1 MALSTHVSEWG
12 LNNMKPNEYNVRI
25 PKDKF
30 TLVNENKVLRDK
42 ELVTKPVGFLKDAM
56 HRFSRNKGSIVGAAV
71 VGILILYALVAPI
84 FSPYT
89 VSYSDAFYRF
99 TLPKIFNNENID
111 FLDGAANK
119 TLNEETLIYYYS
131 MGVETGHNAIKR
143 QEYTKNE
150 TTGMYNFRLDSYQSP
165 GTIFIGAMAEK
176 DYVSIQEYQNDTG
189 RQVIYPITEL
199 SKRPV
204 QAQDR
209 NNANYWFATEVK
221 ASKTVA
227 KDYVV
232 AEDGTISYSNI
243 YLPYSIPRLLTT
255 KVTAYS
261 PDTFVMAIE
270 RENGKFAFNL
280 ATKDNDGQFQLTSS
294 YISVGR
300 NAEDTDFLLY
310 SHELEES
317 ALFSLDPLNSALVIN
332 LTGHEDETK
341 DGDYYLALPE
351 IQGSAL
357 SLRPYADVE
366 NVNFVPLKVLDRDT
380 GAYVND
386 LDNEGFYCLSF
397 VKDRSKTAKSYIS
410 SLVRII
416 EGIGG
421 FSVTGASN
429 GASYMS
435 FGAKGDGYTLSFY
448 NPSQP
453 KVKTNLMVTVNPDG
467 SFTLGT
473 GTIGEAT
480 AFKYDD
486 TKNALYTD
494 ITSMPDPA
502 NNGAYYLASLLPQDP
517 TLLGTVNNTNY
528 KVVLAK
534 AEQID
539 GSKYYDYYRV
549 LDTNI
554 QPVAEIDTVS
564 GFILCANKIF
574 PDVNYFY
581 LNGNVDGDN
590 YFSSM
595 RIEGEGEYLYSY
607 AYPKGDKTYEVRVN
621 YYEYYRYYHQVVLK
635 DRISEP
641 LFLFGTTS
649 FGQDIFTCLAS
660 GARFS
665 FMLAIIV
672 AFVNMIVGAIYG
684 AIEGYYGGK
693 IDLVMERIVEILS
706 AVPFMIVITLL
717 KYHLANTS
725 QALILFIAFFLTGWI
740 GMSSLVR
747 MQFYRFKNQEYV
759 LASRTLGARDWR
771 IMFKHIFPN
780 ALGTIVTSSVL
791 VIPGM
796 IFSETSLS
804 YLGIINLST
813 GDVTSVGTL
822 LANAQPYLVS
832 YPHMILFPAI
842 FISLLMLC
850 FNLFGNG
857 LRDAFNP
864 SLRGTED

>member
-1 MALSTHVSEWG
+1 
-12 LNNMKPNEYNVRI
+12 MKPTEYNVNI
-25 PKDKF
+25 PKEKF
-30 TLVNENKVLRDK
+30 TLVNENKVLHDK
-42 ELVTKPVGFLKDAM
+42 ELVTKPVGFFKDAM
-56 HRFSRNKGSIVGAAV
+56 YRFSRNKGSIVGAAV
-71 VGILILYALVAPI
+71 VGVLILYALVAPI

-89 VSYSDAFYRF
+89 VSYNDAFYRY
-99 TLPKIFNNENID
+99 TLPKLFNNID
-111 FLDGAANK
+111 FLDGAADK
-119 TLNEETLIYYYS
+119 TLNEESLLYYYS

-150 TTGMYNFRLDSYQSP
+150 ATGMYKFRLDSYHSP
-165 GTIFIGAMAEK
+165 GTIFIGAMSEK
-176 DYVSIQEYQNDTG
+176 EYVSLQEYQDETN

-227 KDYVV
+227 KDYVIE
-232 AEDGTISYSNI
+232 EDGTISYSNI

-255 KVTAYS
+255 KVETFI
-261 PDTFVMAIE
+261 PDTFAMAVE
-270 RENGKFAFNL
+270 LEDGKFAFNL
-280 ATKDNDGQFQLTSS
+280 AKKGADGQFQLTPS

-310 SHELEES
+310 SHELET
-317 ALFSLDPLNSALVIN
+317 AATFILDSTNSVLVIN

-351 IQGSAL
+351 VQGSAL
-357 SLRPYADVE
+357 SLRPYDDVE
-366 NVNFVPLKVLDRDT
+366 NVNFVPLKVLNRDT
-380 GAYVND
+380 GAYVTG
-386 LDNEGFYCLSF
+386 LDDEGLYCLSF

-410 SLVRII
+410 SLVRILDSTN
-416 EGIGG
+416 G
-421 FSVTGASN
+421 FSVSSASN
-429 GASYMS
+429 NASYVS
-435 FGAKGDGYTLSFY
+435 FGTKNDGYTISFY
-448 NPSQP
+448 NRSQP
-453 KVKTNLMVTVNPDG
+453 NVKTNLLVTVNPDG
-467 SFTLGT
+467 TFTLGT
-473 GTIGEAT
+473 GTLANAT
-480 AFKYDD
+480 VFKYDD
-486 TKNALYTD
+486 EKNALYTD
-494 ITSMPDPA
+494 ITTMPNPA

-528 KVVLAK
+528 KVILAT

-539 GSKYYDYYRV
+539 SSEYRDYYRV
-549 LDTNI
+549 LDTSI
-554 QPVAEIDTVS
+554 QPVTEIDTTS
-564 GFILCANKIF
+564 EYMLCANKIF

-607 AYPKGDKTYEVRVN
+607 AYQKGDKTYEVRVN

-649 FGQDIFTCLAS
+649 YGQDIFTCLAS

-672 AFVNMIVGAIYG
+672 AFVNMLVGAIYG

-717 KYHLANTS
+717 RYHMANTS

-832 YPHMILFPAI
+832 YPHMIFFPAI

-864 SLRGTED
+864 SLRGTEDQFYGTKEIAS

>member
-1 MALSTHVSEWG
+1 MALSTHVLEWG
-12 LNNMKPNEYNVRI
+12 LNNMKPTDYNVNI
-25 PKDKF
+25 PKEKF
-30 TLVNENKVLRDK
+30 TLVNENKVLHDK
-42 ELVTKPVGFLKDAM
+42 ELVTKPVGFFKDAM
-56 HRFSRNKGSIVGAAV
+56 YRFSRNKGSIVGAAV
-71 VGILILYALVAPI
+71 VGVLILYALVAPI

-89 VSYSDAFYRF
+89 VSYNDAFYRY
-99 TLPKIFNNENID
+99 TLPKLFNNID
-111 FLDGAANK
+111 FLDGAADK
-119 TLNEETLIYYYS
+119 TLNEESLLYYYS

-150 TTGMYNFRLDSYQSP
+150 ATGMYKFRLDSYHSP
-165 GTIFIGAMAEK
+165 GTIFIGAMSEK
-176 DYVSIQEYQNDTG
+176 EYVSLQEYQDKTN

-227 KDYVV
+227 KDYVIE
-232 AEDGTISYSNI
+232 EDGTISYSNI

-255 KVTAYS
+255 KVETFI
-261 PDTFVMAIE
+261 PDTFAMAVE
-270 RENGKFAFNL
+270 LEDGKFAFNL
-280 ATKDNDGQFQLTSS
+280 AKKGADGQFQLTPS

-310 SHELEES
+310 SHELET
-317 ALFSLDPLNSALVIN
+317 AATFILDSTNSVLVIN

-351 IQGSAL
+351 VQGSAL
-357 SLRPYADVE
+357 SLRPYDDVE
-366 NVNFVPLKVLDRDT
+366 NVNFVPLKVLNRDT
-380 GAYVND
+380 GAYVTD
-386 LDNEGFYCLSF
+386 LDDEGLYCLSF

-410 SLVRII
+410 SLVRILDSTN
-416 EGIGG
+416 G
-421 FSVTGASN
+421 FSVSSASN
-429 GASYMS
+429 NASYVS
-435 FGAKGDGYTLSFY
+435 FGTKNDGYTISFY
-448 NPSQP
+448 NRSQP
-453 KVKTNLMVTVNPDG
+453 NVKTNLLVTVNPDG
-467 SFTLGT
+467 TFTLGT
-473 GTIGEAT
+473 GTLANAT
-480 AFKYDD
+480 VFKYDD
-486 TKNALYTD
+486 EKNALYTD
-494 ITSMPDPA
+494 ITTMPNPA

-528 KVVLAK
+528 KVILAT

-539 GSKYYDYYRV
+539 SSEYRDYYRV
-549 LDTNI
+549 LDTSI
-554 QPVAEIDTVS
+554 QPVTEIDTTS
-564 GFILCANKIF
+564 EYMLCANKIF

-607 AYPKGDKTYEVRVN
+607 AYQKGDKTYEVRVN

-649 FGQDIFTCLAS
+649 YGQDIFTCLAS

-672 AFVNMIVGAIYG
+672 AFVNMLVGAIYG

-717 KYHLANTS
+717 RYHMANTS

-832 YPHMILFPAI
+832 YPHMIFFPAI

>member
-1 MALSTHVSEWG
+1 MALSTHVLEWG
-12 LNNMKPNEYNVRI
+12 LNNMKPTDYNVNI
-25 PKDKF
+25 PKEKF
-30 TLVNENKVLRDK
+30 TLVNENKVLHDK
-42 ELVTKPVGFLKDAM
+42 ELVTKPVGFFKDAM
-56 HRFSRNKGSIVGAAV
+56 YRFSRNKGSIVGAAV
-71 VGILILYALVAPI
+71 VGVLILYALVAPI

-89 VSYSDAFYRF
+89 VSYNDAFYRY
-99 TLPKIFNNENID
+99 TLPKLFNNID
-111 FLDGAANK
+111 FLDGAADK
-119 TLNEETLIYYYS
+119 TLNEESLLYYYS

-150 TTGMYNFRLDSYQSP
+150 ATGMYKFRLDSYHSP
-165 GTIFIGAMAEK
+165 GTIFIGAMSEK
-176 DYVSIQEYQNDTG
+176 EYVSLQEYQDKTN

-227 KDYVV
+227 KDYVIE
-232 AEDGTISYSNI
+232 EDGTISYSNI

-255 KVTAYS
+255 KVETFI
-261 PDTFVMAIE
+261 PDTFAMAVEIE
-270 RENGKFAFNL
+270 DGKFAFNL
-280 ATKDNDGQFQLTSS
+280 ANKGADGQFQLTPS

-310 SHELEES
+310 SHELET
-317 ALFSLDPLNSALVIN
+317 AATFILDSTNSVLVIN

-351 IQGSAL
+351 VQGSAL
-357 SLRPYADVE
+357 SLRPYDDVE
-366 NVNFVPLKVLDRDT
+366 NVNFVPLKVLNRDT
-380 GAYVND
+380 GAYVTG
-386 LDNEGFYCLSF
+386 LDDEGLYCLSF

-410 SLVRII
+410 SLVRILDSTN
-416 EGIGG
+416 G
-421 FSVTGASN
+421 FSVSSASN
-429 GASYMS
+429 NASYVS
-435 FGAKGDGYTLSFY
+435 FGTKNDGYTISFY
-448 NPSQP
+448 NRSQP
-453 KVKTNLMVTVNPDG
+453 NVKTNLLVTVNPDG
-467 SFTLGT
+467 TFTLGT
-473 GTIGEAT
+473 GTLANAT
-480 AFKYDD
+480 VFKYDD
-486 TKNALYTD
+486 EKNALYTD
-494 ITSMPDPA
+494 ITTMPNPA

-528 KVVLAK
+528 KVILAT

-539 GSKYYDYYRV
+539 SSEYRDYYRV
-549 LDTNI
+549 LDTSI
-554 QPVAEIDTVS
+554 QPVTEIDTTS
-564 GFILCANKIF
+564 EYMLCANKIF

-607 AYPKGDKTYEVRVN
+607 AYQKGDKTYEVRVN

-649 FGQDIFTCLAS
+649 YGQDIFTCLAS

-672 AFVNMIVGAIYG
+672 AFVNMLVGAIYG

-717 KYHLANTS
+717 RYHMANTS

-832 YPHMILFPAI
+832 YPHMIFFPAI

>member
-1 MALSTHVSEWG
+1 MALSTHVLEWG
-12 LNNMKPNEYNVRI
+12 LNNMKPTEYNVNI
-25 PKDKF
+25 PKEKF
-30 TLVNENKVLRDK
+30 TLVNENKVLHDK
-42 ELVTKPVGFLKDAM
+42 ELVTKPVGFFKDAM
-56 HRFSRNKGSIVGAAV
+56 YRFSRNKGSIVGAAV
-71 VGILILYALVAPI
+71 VGVLILYALVAPI

-89 VSYSDAFYRF
+89 VSYNDAFYRY
-99 TLPKIFNNENID
+99 TLPKLFNNID
-111 FLDGAANK
+111 FLDGAADK
-119 TLNEETLIYYYS
+119 TLNEESLLYYYS

-150 TTGMYNFRLDSYQSP
+150 ATGMYKFRLDSYHSP
-165 GTIFIGAMAEK
+165 GTIFIGAMSEK
-176 DYVSIQEYQNDTG
+176 EYVSLQEYQDKTN

-227 KDYVV
+227 KDYVIE
-232 AEDGTISYSNI
+232 EDGTISYSNI

-255 KVTAYS
+255 KVETFI
-261 PDTFVMAIE
+261 PDTFAMAVE
-270 RENGKFAFNL
+270 LEDGKFAFNL
-280 ATKDNDGQFQLTSS
+280 AKKGADGQFQLTPS

-310 SHELEES
+310 SHELET
-317 ALFSLDPLNSALVIN
+317 AATFILDSTNSVLVIN

-351 IQGSAL
+351 VQGSAL
-357 SLRPYADVE
+357 SLRPYDDVE
-366 NVNFVPLKVLDRDT
+366 NVNFVPLKVLNRDT
-380 GAYVND
+380 GAYVTG
-386 LDNEGFYCLSF
+386 LDDEGLYCLSF

-410 SLVRII
+410 SLVRILDSTN
-416 EGIGG
+416 G
-421 FSVTGASN
+421 FSVSSASN
-429 GASYMS
+429 NASYVS
-435 FGAKGDGYTLSFY
+435 FGTKNDGYTISFY
-448 NPSQP
+448 NRSQP
-453 KVKTNLMVTVNPDG
+453 NVKTNLLVTVNPDG
-467 SFTLGT
+467 TFTLGT
-473 GTIGEAT
+473 GTLANAT
-480 AFKYDD
+480 VFKYDD
-486 TKNALYTD
+486 EKNALYTD
-494 ITSMPDPA
+494 ITTMPNPA

-528 KVVLAK
+528 KVILAT

-539 GSKYYDYYRV
+539 SSEYRDYYRV
-549 LDTNI
+549 LDTSI
-554 QPVAEIDTVS
+554 QPVTEIDTTS
-564 GFILCANKIF
+564 EYMLCANKIF

-607 AYPKGDKTYEVRVN
+607 AYQKGDKTYEVRVN

-649 FGQDIFTCLAS
+649 YGQDIFTCLAS

-672 AFVNMIVGAIYG
+672 AFVNMLVGAIYG

-717 KYHLANTS
+717 RYHMANTS

-832 YPHMILFPAI
+832 YPHMIFFPAI

>member
-1 MALSTHVSEWG
+1 MALSTHVLEWG
-12 LNNMKPNEYNVRI
+12 LNNMKPTEYNVNI
-25 PKDKF
+25 PKEKF
-30 TLVNENKVLRDK
+30 TLVNENKVLHDK
-42 ELVTKPVGFLKDAM
+42 ELVTKPVGFFKDAM
-56 HRFSRNKGSIVGAAV
+56 YRFSRNKGSIVGAAV
-71 VGILILYALVAPI
+71 VGVLILYALVAPI

-89 VSYSDAFYRF
+89 VSYNDAFYRY
-99 TLPKIFNNENID
+99 TLPKLFNNID
-111 FLDGAANK
+111 FLDGAADK
-119 TLNEETLIYYYS
+119 TLNEESLLYYYS

-150 TTGMYNFRLDSYQSP
+150 ATGMYKFRLDSYHSP
-165 GTIFIGAMAEK
+165 GTIFIGAMSEK
-176 DYVSIQEYQNDTG
+176 EYVSLQEYQDETN

-227 KDYVV
+227 KDYVIE
-232 AEDGTISYSNI
+232 EDGTISYSNI

-255 KVTAYS
+255 KVETFI
-261 PDTFVMAIE
+261 PDTFAMAVE
-270 RENGKFAFNL
+270 LEDGKFAFNL
-280 ATKDNDGQFQLTSS
+280 AKKGADGQFQLTPS

-310 SHELEES
+310 SHELET
-317 ALFSLDPLNSALVIN
+317 AATFILDSTNSVLVIN

-351 IQGSAL
+351 VQGSAL
-357 SLRPYADVE
+357 SLRPYDDVE
-366 NVNFVPLKVLDRDT
+366 NVNFVPLKVLNRDT
-380 GAYVND
+380 GAYVTG
-386 LDNEGFYCLSF
+386 LDDEGLYCLSF

-410 SLVRII
+410 SLVRILDSTN
-416 EGIGG
+416 G
-421 FSVTGASN
+421 FSVSSASN
-429 GASYMS
+429 NASYVS
-435 FGAKGDGYTLSFY
+435 FGTKNDGYTISFY
-448 NPSQP
+448 NRSQP
-453 KVKTNLMVTVNPDG
+453 NVKTNLLVTVNPDG
-467 SFTLGT
+467 TFTLGT
-473 GTIGEAT
+473 GTLANAT
-480 AFKYDD
+480 VFKYDD
-486 TKNALYTD
+486 EKNALYTD
-494 ITSMPDPA
+494 ITTMPNPA

-528 KVVLAK
+528 KVILAT

-539 GSKYYDYYRV
+539 SSEYRDYYRV
-549 LDTNI
+549 LDTSI
-554 QPVAEIDTVS
+554 QPVTEIDTTS
-564 GFILCANKIF
+564 EYMLCANKIF
-574 PDVNYFY
+574 PDMNYFY

-607 AYPKGDKTYEVRVN
+607 AYQKGDKTYEVRVN

-649 FGQDIFTCLAS
+649 YGQDIFTCLAS

-672 AFVNMIVGAIYG
+672 AFVNMLVGAIYG

-717 KYHLANTS
+717 RYHMANTS

-832 YPHMILFPAI
+832 YPHMIFFPAI

>member
-1 MALSTHVSEWG
+1 
-12 LNNMKPNEYNVRI
+12 MKPTEYNVNI
-25 PKDKF
+25 PKEKF
-30 TLVNENKVLRDK
+30 TLVNENKVLHDK
-42 ELVTKPVGFLKDAM
+42 ELVTKPVGFFKDAM
-56 HRFSRNKGSIVGAAV
+56 YRFSRNKGSIVGAAV
-71 VGILILYALVAPI
+71 VGVLILYALVAPI

-89 VSYSDAFYRF
+89 VSYNDAFYRY
-99 TLPKIFNNENID
+99 TLPKLFNNID
-111 FLDGAANK
+111 FLDGAADK
-119 TLNEETLIYYYS
+119 TLNEESLLYYYS

-150 TTGMYNFRLDSYQSP
+150 ATGMYKFRLDSYHSP
-165 GTIFIGAMAEK
+165 GTIFIGAMSEK
-176 DYVSIQEYQNDTG
+176 EYVSLQEYQDETN

-227 KDYVV
+227 KDYVIE
-232 AEDGTISYSNI
+232 EDGTISYSNI

-255 KVTAYS
+255 KVETFI
-261 PDTFVMAIE
+261 PDTFAMAVE
-270 RENGKFAFNL
+270 LEDGKFAFNL
-280 ATKDNDGQFQLTSS
+280 AKKGADGQFQLTPS

-310 SHELEES
+310 SHELET
-317 ALFSLDPLNSALVIN
+317 AATFILDSTNSVLVIN

-351 IQGSAL
+351 VQGSAL
-357 SLRPYADVE
+357 SLRPYDDVE
-366 NVNFVPLKVLDRDT
+366 NVNFVPLKVLNRDT
-380 GAYVND
+380 GAYVTG
-386 LDNEGFYCLSF
+386 LDDEGLYCLSF

-410 SLVRII
+410 SLVRILDSTN
-416 EGIGG
+416 G
-421 FSVTGASN
+421 FSVSSASN
-429 GASYMS
+429 NASYVS
-435 FGAKGDGYTLSFY
+435 FGTKNDGYTISFY
-448 NPSQP
+448 NRSQP
-453 KVKTNLMVTVNPDG
+453 NVKTNLLVTVNPDG
-467 SFTLGT
+467 TFTLGT
-473 GTIGEAT
+473 GTLANAT
-480 AFKYDD
+480 VFKYDD
-486 TKNALYTD
+486 EKNALYTD
-494 ITSMPDPA
+494 ITTMPNPA

-528 KVVLAK
+528 KVILAT

-539 GSKYYDYYRV
+539 SSEYRDYYRV
-549 LDTNI
+549 LDTSI
-554 QPVAEIDTVS
+554 QPVTEIDTTS
-564 GFILCANKIF
+564 EYMLCANKIF
-574 PDVNYFY
+574 PDMNYFY

-607 AYPKGDKTYEVRVN
+607 AYQKGDKTYEVRVN

-649 FGQDIFTCLAS
+649 YGQDIFTCLAS

-672 AFVNMIVGAIYG
+672 AFVNMLVGAIYG

-717 KYHLANTS
+717 RYHMANTS

-832 YPHMILFPAI
+832 YPHMIFFPAI

>member
-1 MALSTHVSEWG
+1 MALSTHVLEWG
-12 LNNMKPNEYNVRI
+12 LNNMKPTEYNVNI
-25 PKDKF
+25 PKEKF
-30 TLVNENKVLRDK
+30 TLVNENKVLHDK
-42 ELVTKPVGFLKDAM
+42 ELVTKPVGFFKDAM
-56 HRFSRNKGSIVGAAV
+56 YRFSRNKGSIVGAAV
-71 VGILILYALVAPI
+71 VGVLILYALVAPI

-89 VSYSDAFYRF
+89 VSYNDAFYRY
-99 TLPKIFNNENID
+99 TLPKLFNNID
-111 FLDGAANK
+111 FLDGAADK
-119 TLNEETLIYYYS
+119 TLNEESLLYYYS

-150 TTGMYNFRLDSYQSP
+150 ATGMYKFRLDSYHSP
-165 GTIFIGAMAEK
+165 GTIFIGAMSEK
-176 DYVSIQEYQNDTG
+176 EYVSLQEYQDKTN

-227 KDYVV
+227 KDYVIE
-232 AEDGTISYSNI
+232 EDGTISYSNI

-255 KVTAYS
+255 KVETFI
-261 PDTFVMAIE
+261 PDTFAMAVE
-270 RENGKFAFNL
+270 LEDGKFAFNL
-280 ATKDNDGQFQLTSS
+280 AKKGADGQFQLTPS

-310 SHELEES
+310 SHELET
-317 ALFSLDPLNSALVIN
+317 AATFILDSTNSVLVIN

-351 IQGSAL
+351 VQGSAL
-357 SLRPYADVE
+357 SLRPYDDVE
-366 NVNFVPLKVLDRDT
+366 NVNFVPLKVLNRDT
-380 GAYVND
+380 GAYVTG
-386 LDNEGFYCLSF
+386 LDDEGLYCLSF

-410 SLVRII
+410 SLVRVLDSTN
-416 EGIGG
+416 G
-421 FSVTGASN
+421 FSVSSASN
-429 GASYMS
+429 NASYVS
-435 FGAKGDGYTLSFY
+435 FGTKNDGYTISFY
-448 NPSQP
+448 NRSQP
-453 KVKTNLMVTVNPDG
+453 NVKTNLLVTVNPDG
-467 SFTLGT
+467 TFTLGT
-473 GTIGEAT
+473 GTLANAT
-480 AFKYDD
+480 VFKYDD
-486 TKNALYTD
+486 EKNALYTD
-494 ITSMPDPA
+494 ITTMPNPA

-528 KVVLAK
+528 KVILAT

-539 GSKYYDYYRV
+539 SSEYRDYYRV
-549 LDTNI
+549 LDTSI
-554 QPVAEIDTVS
+554 QPVTEIDTTS
-564 GFILCANKIF
+564 EYMLCANKIF

-607 AYPKGDKTYEVRVN
+607 AYQKGDKTYEVRVN

-649 FGQDIFTCLAS
+649 YGQDIFTCLAS

-672 AFVNMIVGAIYG
+672 AFVNMLVGAIYG

-717 KYHLANTS
+717 RYHMANTS

-832 YPHMILFPAI
+832 YPHMIFFPAI

>member
-1 MALSTHVSEWG
+1 MALSTHVLEWG
-12 LNNMKPNEYNVRI
+12 LNNMKPTEYNVNI
-25 PKDKF
+25 PKEKF
-30 TLVNENKVLRDK
+30 TLVNENKVLHDK
-42 ELVTKPVGFLKDAM
+42 ELVTKPVGFFKDAM
-56 HRFSRNKGSIVGAAV
+56 YRFSRNKGSIVGAAV
-71 VGILILYALVAPI
+71 VGVLILYALVAPI

-89 VSYSDAFYRF
+89 VSYNDAFYRY
-99 TLPKIFNNENID
+99 TLPKLFNNID
-111 FLDGAANK
+111 FLDGAADK
-119 TLNEETLIYYYS
+119 TLNEESLLYYYS

-150 TTGMYNFRLDSYQSP
+150 ATGMYKFRLDSYHSP
-165 GTIFIGAMAEK
+165 GTIFIGAMSEK
-176 DYVSIQEYQNDTG
+176 EYVSLQEYQDKTN

-227 KDYVV
+227 KDYVIE
-232 AEDGTISYSNI
+232 EDGTISYSNI

-255 KVTAYS
+255 KVETFI
-261 PDTFVMAIE
+261 PDTFAMAVE
-270 RENGKFAFNL
+270 LEDGKFAFNL
-280 ATKDNDGQFQLTSS
+280 AKKGADGQFQLTPS

-310 SHELEES
+310 SHELET
-317 ALFSLDPLNSALVIN
+317 AATFILDSTNSVLVIN

-351 IQGSAL
+351 VQGSAL
-357 SLRPYADVE
+357 SLRPYDDVE
-366 NVNFVPLKVLDRDT
+366 NVNFVPLKVLNRDT
-380 GAYVND
+380 GAYVTG
-386 LDNEGFYCLSF
+386 LDDEGLYCLSF

-410 SLVRII
+410 SLVRILDSTN
-416 EGIGG
+416 G
-421 FSVTGASN
+421 FSVSSASN
-429 GASYMS
+429 NASYVS
-435 FGAKGDGYTLSFY
+435 FGTKNDGYTISFY
-448 NPSQP
+448 NRSQP
-453 KVKTNLMVTVNPDG
+453 NVKTNLLVTVNPDG
-467 SFTLGT
+467 TFTLGT
-473 GTIGEAT
+473 GTLANAT
-480 AFKYDD
+480 VFKYDD
-486 TKNALYTD
+486 EKNALYTD
-494 ITSMPDPA
+494 ITTMPNPA

-528 KVVLAK
+528 KVILAT

-539 GSKYYDYYRV
+539 SSEYRDYYRV
-549 LDTNI
+549 LDTSI
-554 QPVAEIDTVS
+554 QPVTEIDTTS
-564 GFILCANKIF
+564 EYMLCANKIF
-574 PDVNYFY
+574 PDMNYFY

-607 AYPKGDKTYEVRVN
+607 AYQKGDKTYEVRVN

-649 FGQDIFTCLAS
+649 YGQDIFTCLAS

-672 AFVNMIVGAIYG
+672 AFVNMLVGAIYG

-717 KYHLANTS
+717 RYHMANTS

-832 YPHMILFPAI
+832 YPHMIFFPAI

>member
-1 MALSTHVSEWG
+1 MALSTHVLEWG
-12 LNNMKPNEYNVRI
+12 LNNMKPTEYNVNI
-25 PKDKF
+25 PKEKF
-30 TLVNENKVLRDK
+30 TLVNENKVLHDK
-42 ELVTKPVGFLKDAM
+42 ELVTKPVGFFKDAM
-56 HRFSRNKGSIVGAAV
+56 YRFSRNKGSIVGAAV
-71 VGILILYALVAPI
+71 VGVLILYALVAPI

-89 VSYSDAFYRF
+89 VSYNDAFYRY
-99 TLPKIFNNENID
+99 TLPKLFNNID
-111 FLDGAANK
+111 FLDGAADK
-119 TLNEETLIYYYS
+119 TLNEESLLYYYS

-150 TTGMYNFRLDSYQSP
+150 ATGMYKFRLDSYHSP
-165 GTIFIGAMAEK
+165 GTIFIGAMSEK
-176 DYVSIQEYQNDTG
+176 EYVSLQEYQDKTN

-227 KDYVV
+227 KDYVIE
-232 AEDGTISYSNI
+232 EDGTISYSNI

-255 KVTAYS
+255 KVETFI
-261 PDTFVMAIE
+261 PDTFAMAVE
-270 RENGKFAFNL
+270 LEDGKFAFNL
-280 ATKDNDGQFQLTSS
+280 AKKGADGQFQLTPS

-310 SHELEES
+310 SHELET
-317 ALFSLDPLNSALVIN
+317 AATFILDSTNSVLVIN

-351 IQGSAL
+351 VQGSAL
-357 SLRPYADVE
+357 SLRPYDDVE
-366 NVNFVPLKVLDRDT
+366 NVNFVPLKVLNRDT
-380 GAYVND
+380 GAYVTG
-386 LDNEGFYCLSF
+386 LDDEGLYCLSF

-410 SLVRII
+410 SLVRILDSTN
-416 EGIGG
+416 G
-421 FSVTGASN
+421 FSVSSASN
-429 GASYMS
+429 NASYVS
-435 FGAKGDGYTLSFY
+435 FGTKNDGYTISFY
-448 NPSQP
+448 NRSQP
-453 KVKTNLMVTVNPDG
+453 NVKTNLLVTVNPDG
-467 SFTLGT
+467 TFTLDT
-473 GTIGEAT
+473 GTLANAT
-480 AFKYDD
+480 VFKYDD
-486 TKNALYTD
+486 EKNALYTD
-494 ITSMPDPA
+494 ITTMPNPA

-528 KVVLAK
+528 KVILAT

-539 GSKYYDYYRV
+539 SSEYRDYYRV
-549 LDTNI
+549 LDTSI
-554 QPVAEIDTVS
+554 QPVTEIDTTS
-564 GFILCANKIF
+564 EYMLCANKIF
-574 PDVNYFY
+574 PDMNYFY

-607 AYPKGDKTYEVRVN
+607 AYQKGDKTYEVRVN

-649 FGQDIFTCLAS
+649 YGQDIFTCLAS

-672 AFVNMIVGAIYG
+672 AFVNMLVGAIYG

-717 KYHLANTS
+717 RYHMANTS

-832 YPHMILFPAI
+832 YPHMIFFPAI

>member
-1 MALSTHVSEWG
+1 MALSTHVLEWG
-12 LNNMKPNEYNVRI
+12 LNNMKPTDYNVNI
-25 PKDKF
+25 PKEKF
-30 TLVNENKVLRDK
+30 TLVNENKVLHDK
-42 ELVTKPVGFLKDAM
+42 ELVTKPVGFFKDAM
-56 HRFSRNKGSIVGAAV
+56 YRFSRNKGSIVGAAV
-71 VGILILYALVAPI
+71 VGVLILYALVAPI

-89 VSYSDAFYRF
+89 VSYNDAFYRY
-99 TLPKIFNNENID
+99 TLPKLFNNID
-111 FLDGAANK
+111 FLDGAADK
-119 TLNEETLIYYYS
+119 TLNEESLLYYYS

-150 TTGMYNFRLDSYQSP
+150 ATGMYKFRLDSYHSP
-165 GTIFIGAMAEK
+165 GTIFIGAMSEK
-176 DYVSIQEYQNDTG
+176 EYVSLQEYQDKTN

-227 KDYVV
+227 KDYVIE
-232 AEDGTISYSNI
+232 EDGTISYSNI

-255 KVTAYS
+255 KVETFI
-261 PDTFVMAIE
+261 PDTFAMAVE
-270 RENGKFAFNL
+270 LEDGKFAFNL
-280 ATKDNDGQFQLTSS
+280 AKKGADGQFQLTPS

-310 SHELEES
+310 SHELET
-317 ALFSLDPLNSALVIN
+317 AATFILDSTNSVLVIN

-351 IQGSAL
+351 VQGSAL
-357 SLRPYADVE
+357 SLRPYDDVE
-366 NVNFVPLKVLDRDT
+366 NVDFVPLKVLNRDT
-380 GAYVND
+380 GAYVTG
-386 LDNEGFYCLSF
+386 LDDEGLYCLSF

-410 SLVRII
+410 SLVRILDSTN
-416 EGIGG
+416 G
-421 FSVTGASN
+421 FSVSSASN
-429 GASYMS
+429 NASYVS
-435 FGAKGDGYTLSFY
+435 FGTKNDGYTISFY
-448 NPSQP
+448 NRSQP
-453 KVKTNLMVTVNPDG
+453 NVKTNLLVTVNPDG
-467 SFTLGT
+467 TFTLGT
-473 GTIGEAT
+473 GTLANAT
-480 AFKYDD
+480 IFKYDD
-486 TKNALYTD
+486 EKNALYTD
-494 ITSMPDPA
+494 ITTMPNPA

-528 KVVLAK
+528 KVILAT

-539 GSKYYDYYRV
+539 SSEYHDYYRV
-549 LDTNI
+549 LDTSV
-554 QPVAEIDTVS
+554 QPVTEIDTTS
-564 GFILCANKIF
+564 EYMLCANKIF

-595 RIEGEGEYLYSY
+595 RIEGEGEFLYSY
-607 AYPKGDKTYEVRVN
+607 AYQKGDKTYEVRVN

-649 FGQDIFTCLAS
+649 YGQDIFTCLAS

-672 AFVNMIVGAIYG
+672 AFVNMLVGAIYG

-717 KYHLANTS
+717 RYHMANTS

-832 YPHMILFPAI
+832 YPHMIFFPAI

>member
-1 MALSTHVSEWG
+1 
-12 LNNMKPNEYNVRI
+12 MKPTEYNVNI
-25 PKDKF
+25 PKEKF
-30 TLVNENKVLRDK
+30 TLVNENKVLHDK
-42 ELVTKPVGFLKDAM
+42 ELVTKPVGFFKDAM
-56 HRFSRNKGSIVGAAV
+56 YRFSRNKGSIVGAAV
-71 VGILILYALVAPI
+71 VGVLILYALVAPI

-89 VSYSDAFYRF
+89 VSYNDAFYRY
-99 TLPKIFNNENID
+99 TLPKLFNNID
-111 FLDGAANK
+111 FLDGAADK
-119 TLNEETLIYYYS
+119 TLNEESLLYYYS

-150 TTGMYNFRLDSYQSP
+150 ATGMYKFRLDSYHSP
-165 GTIFIGAMAEK
+165 GTIFIGAMSEK
-176 DYVSIQEYQNDTG
+176 EYVSLQEYQDKTN

-227 KDYVV
+227 KDYVIE
-232 AEDGTISYSNI
+232 EDGTISYSNI

-255 KVTAYS
+255 KVETFI
-261 PDTFVMAIE
+261 PDTFAMAVE
-270 RENGKFAFNL
+270 LEDGKFAFNL
-280 ATKDNDGQFQLTSS
+280 AKKGADGQFQLTPS

-310 SHELEES
+310 SHELET
-317 ALFSLDPLNSALVIN
+317 AATFILDSTNSVLVIN

-351 IQGSAL
+351 VQGSAL
-357 SLRPYADVE
+357 SLRPYDDVE
-366 NVNFVPLKVLDRDT
+366 NVNFVPLKVLNRDT
-380 GAYVND
+380 GAYVTG
-386 LDNEGFYCLSF
+386 LDDEGLYCLSF

-410 SLVRII
+410 SLVRILDSTN
-416 EGIGG
+416 G
-421 FSVTGASN
+421 FSVSSASN
-429 GASYMS
+429 NASYVS
-435 FGAKGDGYTLSFY
+435 FGTKNDGYTISFY
-448 NPSQP
+448 NRSQP
-453 KVKTNLMVTVNPDG
+453 NVKTNLLVTVNPDG
-467 SFTLGT
+467 TFTLGT
-473 GTIGEAT
+473 GTLANAT
-480 AFKYDD
+480 VFKYDD
-486 TKNALYTD
+486 EKNALYTD
-494 ITSMPDPA
+494 ITTMPNPA

-528 KVVLAK
+528 KVILAT

-539 GSKYYDYYRV
+539 SSEYRDYYRV
-549 LDTNI
+549 LDTSI
-554 QPVAEIDTVS
+554 QPVTEIDTTS
-564 GFILCANKIF
+564 EYMLCANKIF
-574 PDVNYFY
+574 PDMNYFY

-607 AYPKGDKTYEVRVN
+607 AYQKGDKTYEVRVN

-649 FGQDIFTCLAS
+649 YGQDIFTCLAS

-672 AFVNMIVGAIYG
+672 AFVNMLVGAIYG

-717 KYHLANTS
+717 RYHMANTS

-832 YPHMILFPAI
+832 YPHMIFFPAI

-864 SLRGTED
+864 SLRGTEDQFYGTKEIAS

>member
-1 MALSTHVSEWG
+1 MALSTHVLEWG
-12 LNNMKPNEYNVRI
+12 LNNMKPTEYNVNI
-25 PKDKF
+25 PKEKF
-30 TLVNENKVLRDK
+30 TLVNENKVLHDK
-42 ELVTKPVGFLKDAM
+42 ELVTKPVGFFKDAM
-56 HRFSRNKGSIVGAAV
+56 YRFSRNKGSIVGAAV
-71 VGILILYALVAPI
+71 VGVLILYALVAPI

-89 VSYSDAFYRF
+89 VSYNDAFYRY
-99 TLPKIFNNENID
+99 TLPKLFNNID
-111 FLDGAANK
+111 FLDGAADK
-119 TLNEETLIYYYS
+119 TLNEESLLYYYS

-150 TTGMYNFRLDSYQSP
+150 ATGMYKFRLDSYHSP
-165 GTIFIGAMAEK
+165 GTIFIGAMSEK
-176 DYVSIQEYQNDTG
+176 EYVSLQEYQDETN

-227 KDYVV
+227 KDYVIE
-232 AEDGTISYSNI
+232 EDGTISYSNI

-255 KVTAYS
+255 KVETFI
-261 PDTFVMAIE
+261 PDTFAMAVE
-270 RENGKFAFNL
+270 LEDGKFAFNL
-280 ATKDNDGQFQLTSS
+280 AKKDADGQFQLTPS

-310 SHELEES
+310 SHELET
-317 ALFSLDPLNSALVIN
+317 AATFILDSTNSVLVIN

-351 IQGSAL
+351 VQGSAL
-357 SLRPYADVE
+357 SLRPYDDVE
-366 NVNFVPLKVLDRDT
+366 NVNFVPLKVLNRDT
-380 GAYVND
+380 GAYVTG
-386 LDNEGFYCLSF
+386 LDDEGLYCLSF

-410 SLVRII
+410 SLVRILDSTN
-416 EGIGG
+416 G
-421 FSVTGASN
+421 FSVSSASN
-429 GASYMS
+429 NASYVS
-435 FGAKGDGYTLSFY
+435 FGTKNDGYTISFY
-448 NPSQP
+448 NRSQP
-453 KVKTNLMVTVNPDG
+453 NVKTNLLVTVNPDG
-467 SFTLGT
+467 TFTLGT
-473 GTIGEAT
+473 GTLANAT
-480 AFKYDD
+480 VFKYDD
-486 TKNALYTD
+486 EKNALYTD
-494 ITSMPDPA
+494 ITTMPNPA

-528 KVVLAK
+528 KVILAT

-539 GSKYYDYYRV
+539 SSEYRDYYRV
-549 LDTNI
+549 LDTSI
-554 QPVAEIDTVS
+554 QPVTEIDTTS
-564 GFILCANKIF
+564 EYMLCANKIF
-574 PDVNYFY
+574 PDMNYFY

-607 AYPKGDKTYEVRVN
+607 AYQKGDKTYEVRVN

-649 FGQDIFTCLAS
+649 YGQDIFTCLAS

-672 AFVNMIVGAIYG
+672 AFVNMLVGAIYG

-717 KYHLANTS
+717 RYHMANTS

-832 YPHMILFPAI
+832 YPHMIFFPAI

>member
-1 MALSTHVSEWG
+1 MALSTHVLEWG
-12 LNNMKPNEYNVRI
+12 LNNMKPTEYNVNI
-25 PKDKF
+25 PKEKF
-30 TLVNENKVLRDK
+30 TLVNENKVLHDK
-42 ELVTKPVGFLKDAM
+42 ELVTKPVGFFKDAM
-56 HRFSRNKGSIVGAAV
+56 YRFSRNKGSIVGAAV
-71 VGILILYALVAPI
+71 VGVLILYALVAPI

-89 VSYSDAFYRF
+89 VSYNDAFYRY
-99 TLPKIFNNENID
+99 TLPKLFNNID
-111 FLDGAANK
+111 FLDGAADK
-119 TLNEETLIYYYS
+119 TLNEESLLYYYS

-150 TTGMYNFRLDSYQSP
+150 ATGMYKFRLDSYHSP
-165 GTIFIGAMAEK
+165 GTIFIGAMSEK
-176 DYVSIQEYQNDTG
+176 EYVSLQEYQDKTN

-227 KDYVV
+227 KDYVIE
-232 AEDGTISYSNI
+232 EDGTISYSNI

-255 KVTAYS
+255 KVETFI
-261 PDTFVMAIE
+261 PDTFAMAVE
-270 RENGKFAFNL
+270 LEDGKFAFNL
-280 ATKDNDGQFQLTSS
+280 AKKGADGQFQLTPS

-310 SHELEES
+310 SHELET
-317 ALFSLDPLNSALVIN
+317 AATFILDSTNSVLVIN

-351 IQGSAL
+351 VQGSAL
-357 SLRPYADVE
+357 SLRPYDDVE
-366 NVNFVPLKVLDRDT
+366 NVNFVPLKVLNRDT
-380 GAYVND
+380 GAYVTS
-386 LDNEGFYCLSF
+386 LDDEGLYCLSF

-410 SLVRII
+410 SLVRILDSTN
-416 EGIGG
+416 G
-421 FSVTGASN
+421 FSVSSASN
-429 GASYMS
+429 NASYVS
-435 FGAKGDGYTLSFY
+435 FGTKNDGYTISFY
-448 NPSQP
+448 NRSQP
-453 KVKTNLMVTVNPDG
+453 NVKTNLLVTVNPDG
-467 SFTLGT
+467 TFTLGT
-473 GTIGEAT
+473 GTLANAT
-480 AFKYDD
+480 VFKYDD
-486 TKNALYTD
+486 EKNALYTD
-494 ITSMPDPA
+494 ITTMPNPA

-528 KVVLAK
+528 KVILAT

-539 GSKYYDYYRV
+539 SSEYRDYYRV
-549 LDTNI
+549 LDTSI
-554 QPVAEIDTVS
+554 QPVTEIDTTS
-564 GFILCANKIF
+564 EYMLCANKIF
-574 PDVNYFY
+574 PDMNYFY

-607 AYPKGDKTYEVRVN
+607 AYQKGDKTYEVRVN

-649 FGQDIFTCLAS
+649 YGQDIFTCLAS

-672 AFVNMIVGAIYG
+672 AFVNMLVGAIYG

-717 KYHLANTS
+717 RYHMANTS

-832 YPHMILFPAI
+832 YPHMIFFPAI

>member
-1 MALSTHVSEWG
+1 MALSTHVLEWG
-12 LNNMKPNEYNVRI
+12 LNNMKPTDYNVNI
-25 PKDKF
+25 PKEKF
-30 TLVNENKVLRDK
+30 TLVNENKVLHDK
-42 ELVTKPVGFLKDAM
+42 ELVTKPVGFFKDAM
-56 HRFSRNKGSIVGAAV
+56 YRFSRNKGSIVGAAV
-71 VGILILYALVAPI
+71 VGVLILYALVAPI

-89 VSYSDAFYRF
+89 VSYNDAFYRY
-99 TLPKIFNNENID
+99 TLPKLFNNID
-111 FLDGAANK
+111 FLDGAADK
-119 TLNEETLIYYYS
+119 TLNEESLLYYYS

-150 TTGMYNFRLDSYQSP
+150 ATGMYKFRLDSYHSP
-165 GTIFIGAMAEK
+165 GTIFIGAMSEK
-176 DYVSIQEYQNDTG
+176 EYVSLQEYQDKTN

-227 KDYVV
+227 KDYVIE
-232 AEDGTISYSNI
+232 EDGTISYSNI

-255 KVTAYS
+255 KVETFI
-261 PDTFVMAIE
+261 PDTFAMAVE
-270 RENGKFAFNL
+270 LEDGKFAFNL
-280 ATKDNDGQFQLTSS
+280 AKKGADGQFQLTPS

-310 SHELEES
+310 SHELET
-317 ALFSLDPLNSALVIN
+317 AATFILDSTNSVLVIN

-351 IQGSAL
+351 VQGSAL
-357 SLRPYADVE
+357 SLRPYDDVE
-366 NVNFVPLKVLDRDT
+366 NVNFVPLKVLNRDT
-380 GAYVND
+380 GAYVTG
-386 LDNEGFYCLSF
+386 LDDEGLYCLSF

-410 SLVRII
+410 SLVRILDSTN
-416 EGIGG
+416 G
-421 FSVTGASN
+421 FSVSSASN
-429 GASYMS
+429 NASYVS
-435 FGAKGDGYTLSFY
+435 FGTKNDGYTISFY
-448 NPSQP
+448 NRSQP
-453 KVKTNLMVTVNPDG
+453 NVKTNLLVTVNPDG
-467 SFTLGT
+467 TFTLGT
-473 GTIGEAT
+473 GTLANAT
-480 AFKYDD
+480 VFKYDD
-486 TKNALYTD
+486 EKNALYTD
-494 ITSMPDPA
+494 ITTMPNPA

-528 KVVLAK
+528 KVILAT

-539 GSKYYDYYRV
+539 SSEYRDYYRV
-549 LDTNI
+549 LDTSI
-554 QPVAEIDTVS
+554 QPVTEIDTTS
-564 GFILCANKIF
+564 EYMLCANKIF

-607 AYPKGDKTYEVRVN
+607 AYQKGDKTYEVRVN

-649 FGQDIFTCLAS
+649 YGQDIFTCLAS

-672 AFVNMIVGAIYG
+672 AFVNMLVGAIYG

-717 KYHLANTS
+717 RYHMANTS

-832 YPHMILFPAI
+832 YPHMIFFPAI

>member
-1 MALSTHVSEWG
+1 
-12 LNNMKPNEYNVRI
+12 MKPTEYNVNI
-25 PKDKF
+25 PKEKF
-30 TLVNENKVLRDK
+30 TLVNENKVLHDK
-42 ELVTKPVGFLKDAM
+42 ELVTKPVGFFKDAM
-56 HRFSRNKGSIVGAAV
+56 YRFSRNKGSIVGAAV
-71 VGILILYALVAPI
+71 VGVLILYALVAPI

-89 VSYSDAFYRF
+89 VSYNDAFYRY
-99 TLPKIFNNENID
+99 TLPKLFNNID
-111 FLDGAANK
+111 FLDGAADK
-119 TLNEETLIYYYS
+119 TLNEESLLYYYS

-150 TTGMYNFRLDSYQSP
+150 ATGMYKFRLDSYHSP
-165 GTIFIGAMAEK
+165 GTIFIGAMSEK
-176 DYVSIQEYQNDTG
+176 EYVSLQEYQDETN

-227 KDYVV
+227 KDYVIE
-232 AEDGTISYSNI
+232 EDGTISYSNI

-255 KVTAYS
+255 KVETFI
-261 PDTFVMAIE
+261 PDTFAMAVE
-270 RENGKFAFNL
+270 LEDGKFAFNL
-280 ATKDNDGQFQLTSS
+280 AKKGADGQFQLTPS

-310 SHELEES
+310 SHELET
-317 ALFSLDPLNSALVIN
+317 AATFILDSTNSVLVIN

-351 IQGSAL
+351 VQGSAL
-357 SLRPYADVE
+357 SLRPYDDVE
-366 NVNFVPLKVLDRDT
+366 NVNFVPLKVLNRDT
-380 GAYVND
+380 GAYVTG
-386 LDNEGFYCLSF
+386 LDDEGLYCLSF

-410 SLVRII
+410 SLVRILDSTN
-416 EGIGG
+416 G
-421 FSVTGASN
+421 FSVSSASN
-429 GASYMS
+429 NASYVS
-435 FGAKGDGYTLSFY
+435 FGTKNDGYTISFY
-448 NPSQP
+448 NRSQP
-453 KVKTNLMVTVNPDG
+453 NVKTNLLVTVNPDG
-467 SFTLGT
+467 TFTLGT
-473 GTIGEAT
+473 GTLANAT
-480 AFKYDD
+480 VFKYDD
-486 TKNALYTD
+486 EKNALYTD
-494 ITSMPDPA
+494 ITTMPNPA

-528 KVVLAK
+528 KVILAT

-539 GSKYYDYYRV
+539 SSEYRDYYRV
-549 LDTNI
+549 LDTSI
-554 QPVAEIDTVS
+554 QPVTEIDTTS
-564 GFILCANKIF
+564 EYMLCANKIF
-574 PDVNYFY
+574 PDMNYFY

-607 AYPKGDKTYEVRVN
+607 AYQKGDKTYEVRVN

-649 FGQDIFTCLAS
+649 YGQDIFTCLAS

-672 AFVNMIVGAIYG
+672 AFVNMLVGAIYG

-717 KYHLANTS
+717 RYHMANTS

-832 YPHMILFPAI
+832 YPHMIFFPAI

-864 SLRGTED
+864 SLRGTEDQFYGTKEIAS

>member
-1 MALSTHVSEWG
+1 
-12 LNNMKPNEYNVRI
+12 MKPTEYNVNI
-25 PKDKF
+25 PKEKF
-30 TLVNENKVLRDK
+30 TLVNENKVLHDK
-42 ELVTKPVGFLKDAM
+42 ELVTKPVGFFKDAM
-56 HRFSRNKGSIVGAAV
+56 YRFSRNKGSIVGAAV
-71 VGILILYALVAPI
+71 VGVLILYALVAPI

-89 VSYSDAFYRF
+89 VSYNDAFYRY
-99 TLPKIFNNENID
+99 TLPKLFNNID
-111 FLDGAANK
+111 FLDGAADK
-119 TLNEETLIYYYS
+119 TLNEESLLYYYS

-150 TTGMYNFRLDSYQSP
+150 ATGMYKFRLDSYHSP
-165 GTIFIGAMAEK
+165 GTIFIGAMSEK
-176 DYVSIQEYQNDTG
+176 EYVSLQEYQDKTN

-227 KDYVV
+227 KDYVIE
-232 AEDGTISYSNI
+232 EDGTISYSNI

-255 KVTAYS
+255 KVETFI
-261 PDTFVMAIE
+261 PDTFAMAVE
-270 RENGKFAFNL
+270 LEDGKFAFNL
-280 ATKDNDGQFQLTSS
+280 AKKGADGQFQLTPS

-310 SHELEES
+310 SHELET
-317 ALFSLDPLNSALVIN
+317 AATFILDSTNSVLVIN

-351 IQGSAL
+351 VQGSAL
-357 SLRPYADVE
+357 SLRPYDDVE
-366 NVNFVPLKVLDRDT
+366 NVNFVPLKVLNRDT
-380 GAYVND
+380 GAYVTG
-386 LDNEGFYCLSF
+386 LDDEGLYCLSF

-410 SLVRII
+410 SLVRILDSTN
-416 EGIGG
+416 G
-421 FSVTGASN
+421 FSVSSASN
-429 GASYMS
+429 NASYVS
-435 FGAKGDGYTLSFY
+435 FGTKNDGYTISFY
-448 NPSQP
+448 NRSQP
-453 KVKTNLMVTVNPDG
+453 NVKTNLLVTVNPDG
-467 SFTLGT
+467 TFTLGT
-473 GTIGEAT
+473 GTLANAT
-480 AFKYDD
+480 VFKYDD
-486 TKNALYTD
+486 EKNALYTD
-494 ITSMPDPA
+494 ITTMPNPA

-528 KVVLAK
+528 KVILAT

-539 GSKYYDYYRV
+539 SSEYRDYYRV
-549 LDTNI
+549 LDTSI
-554 QPVAEIDTVS
+554 QPVTEIDTTS
-564 GFILCANKIF
+564 EYMLCANKIF
-574 PDVNYFY
+574 PDMNYFY

-607 AYPKGDKTYEVRVN
+607 AYQKGDKTYEVRVN

-649 FGQDIFTCLAS
+649 YGQDIFTCLAS

-672 AFVNMIVGAIYG
+672 AFVNMLVGAIYG

-717 KYHLANTS
+717 RYHMANTS

-832 YPHMILFPAI
+832 YPHMIFFPAI

>member
-1 MALSTHVSEWG
+1 MALSTHVLEWG
-12 LNNMKPNEYNVRI
+12 LNNMKPTEYNVNI
-25 PKDKF
+25 PKEKF
-30 TLVNENKVLRDK
+30 TLVNENKVLHDK
-42 ELVTKPVGFLKDAM
+42 ELVTKPVGFFKDAM
-56 HRFSRNKGSIVGAAV
+56 YRFSRNKGSIVGAAV
-71 VGILILYALVAPI
+71 VGVLILYALVAPI

-89 VSYSDAFYRF
+89 VSYNDAFYRY
-99 TLPKIFNNENID
+99 TLPKLFNNID
-111 FLDGAANK
+111 FLDGAADK
-119 TLNEETLIYYYS
+119 TLNEESLLYYYS

-150 TTGMYNFRLDSYQSP
+150 ATGMYKFRLDSYHSP
-165 GTIFIGAMAEK
+165 GTIFIGAMSEK
-176 DYVSIQEYQNDTG
+176 EYVSLQEYQDKTN

-227 KDYVV
+227 KDYVIE
-232 AEDGTISYSNI
+232 EDGTISYSNI

-255 KVTAYS
+255 KVETFI
-261 PDTFVMAIE
+261 PDTFAMAVEIE
-270 RENGKFAFNL
+270 DGKFAFNL
-280 ATKDNDGQFQLTSS
+280 ANKGADGQFQLTPS

-310 SHELEES
+310 SHELET
-317 ALFSLDPLNSALVIN
+317 AATFILDSTNSVLVIN

-351 IQGSAL
+351 VQGSAL
-357 SLRPYADVE
+357 SLRPYDDVE
-366 NVNFVPLKVLDRDT
+366 NVNFVPLKVLNRDT
-380 GAYVND
+380 GAYVTG
-386 LDNEGFYCLSF
+386 LDDEGLYCLSF

-410 SLVRII
+410 SLVRILDSTN
-416 EGIGG
+416 G
-421 FSVTGASN
+421 FSVSSASN
-429 GASYMS
+429 NASYVS
-435 FGAKGDGYTLSFY
+435 FGTKNDGYTISFY
-448 NPSQP
+448 NRSQP
-453 KVKTNLMVTVNPDG
+453 NVKTNLLVTVNPDG
-467 SFTLGT
+467 TFTLGT
-473 GTIGEAT
+473 GTLANAT
-480 AFKYDD
+480 VFKYDD
-486 TKNALYTD
+486 EKNALYTD
-494 ITSMPDPA
+494 ITTMPNPA

-528 KVVLAK
+528 KVILAT

-539 GSKYYDYYRV
+539 SSEYRDYYRV
-549 LDTNI
+549 LDTSI
-554 QPVAEIDTVS
+554 QPVTEIDTTS
-564 GFILCANKIF
+564 EYMLCANKIF

-607 AYPKGDKTYEVRVN
+607 AYQKGDKTYEVRVN

-649 FGQDIFTCLAS
+649 YGQDIFTCLAS

-672 AFVNMIVGAIYG
+672 AFVNMLVGAIYG

-717 KYHLANTS
+717 RYHMANTS

-832 YPHMILFPAI
+832 YPHMIFFPAI